1 MGITADLQNVGSL
14 DSSLNATAN
23 QRVMKAYV
31 DNLIDVQGDPA
42 YLARDAVKT
51 EVQSIAQHVPTIS
64 GGTFALTVKLFSGE
78 TFTTAVIVYE
88 ASAATIET
96 AIDVAATA
104 ASITGWTNGDITVA
118 GGHLNTAAVTL
129 TFDGAS
135 VVSQKH
141 FLTVIDGAL
150 LTGGGSAGVVSVT
163 TDGQPNRPAL
173 ATMNLIGL
181 IGDTQPIGNL
191 PVSADYVGVQG
202 SLHLNPNE
210 LVLRMLATEAGIETG
225 DIGVGSEAVRDEH
238 LALMRGQ
245 GFAV

>member
-1 MGITADLQNVGSL
+1 MGITVDLQNVGSL

-31 DNLIDVQGDPA
+31 DNLIAVQGDPA

-51 EVQSIAQHVPTIS
+51 EVQSIAQHVPTVS
-64 GGTFALTVKLFSGE
+64 GGTFALTVKLFNGE
-78 TFTTAVIVYE
+78 TFTTAVIAFDAI
-88 ASAATIET
+88 ASVIET

-104 ASITGWTNGDITVA
+104 AGVTGWTNGDITVS
-118 GGHLNTAAVTL
+118 GGDLNTAAVVL
-129 TFDGAS
+129 TFDGTS
-135 VVSQKH
+135 VASQKH

-163 TDGQPNRPAL
+163 TDGQPNRPAV
-173 ATMNLIGL
+173 ATLDLIGMIDNSQV
-181 IGDTQPIGNL
+181 IGIL
-191 PVSADYVGVQG
+191 PVAGDYVGLQG